1 MTKTPSP
8 YDRRFS
14 NRTIGA
20 AALAVASLGA
30 LTACSGSGQTAAPVE
45 QADVATCDPVGVTLT
60 AVYASQGQQ
69 GAELAKNQLEEKYR
83 GLTVEL
89 KAAPEG
95 TSYDEL
101 TQQVV
106 ADIQAGS
113 RPDVIMLGLDQ
124 LKFWVDNY
132 NPRPLDGSV
141 LKDTYRQN
149 FLDVGTIDGTTY
161 VAPFQISVPVLYTN
175 TTLAEQ
181 SGVTELPTT
190 HGEVIA
196 NAEKI
201 KEETGKQPVQIPRDN
216 IAWWLVQAFTQ
227 SNGATYVNEDGTAG
241 FDTQQGREALEIY
254 RAVGEKDL
262 QNPVSWQDSIKEFTR
277 GEAAY
282 FFGTPAVAATVQK
295 SVDDSFDWTV
305 SDMPVPDGGAAS
317 LPAGGNGWMVLSDDA
332 CRAAYS
338 NEMISAMLDPQII
351 AESARDNSYIP
362 VDTAAQD
369 LLESDPDYDGPLG
382 YAWKYEGTPNAGGG
396 WPGQSMGRVN
406 QILQDMVQQMVD
418 RGTPVDTAVADAVRK
433 INGVTQQ

>member
-149 FLDVGTIDGTTY
+149 FLDVGT
-161 VAPFQISVPVLYTN
+161 L
-175 TTLAEQ
+175 
-181 SGVTELPTT
+181 
-190 HGEVIA
+190 
-196 NAEKI
+196 
-201 KEETGKQPVQIPRDN
+201 
-216 IAWWLVQAFTQ
+216 
-227 SNGATYVNEDGTAG
+227 
-241 FDTQQGREALEIY
+241 
-254 RAVGEKDL
+254 
-262 QNPVSWQDSIKEFTR
+262 
-277 GEAAY
+277 
-282 FFGTPAVAATVQK
+282 
-295 SVDDSFDWTV
+295 
-305 SDMPVPDGGAAS
+305 S
-317 LPAGGNGWMVLSDDA
+317 L
-332 CRAAYS
+332 
-338 NEMISAMLDPQII
+338 IHI
-351 AESARDNSYIP
+351 
-362 VDTAAQD
+362 
-369 LLESDPDYDGPLG
+369 
-382 YAWKYEGTPNAGGG
+382 
-396 WPGQSMGRVN
+396 
-406 QILQDMVQQMVD
+406 
-418 RGTPVDTAVADAVRK
+418 
-433 INGVTQQ
+433 